1 VVTPTGKPAKRK
13 SVSLTG
19 QGEKLTILAQRK
31 RDGTATE
38 FVDTTLCAAAGVK
51 RISTHGLRHTSATL
65 SLAQVC
71 RRTSSKG
78 NWDTRRFKTHWTWLR
93 PNQPLPNQPS
103 RRAIANENRAE
114 LHKTHLTYRTVS

>member
-78 NWDTRRFKTHWTWLR
+78 NWDTRRFKTHWTLAA
-93 PNQPLPNQPS
+93 PKPALTKP
-103 RRAIANENRAE
+103 AFKACNRQ
-114 LHKTHLTYRTVS
+114 